1 MCKEYCQNKE
11 IPSSTLFRKL
21 DTGENGKINKKEF
34 KKGVK
39 EFFSKLI
46 KSRASQ
52 DEILEKMFDEI
63 DKDGD

>member
-46 KSRASQ
+46 KSRAS
-52 DEILEKMFDEI
+52 
-63 DKDGD
+63 